1 MTIAILGALSLL
13 AFIGFML
20 GRSHALELTD
30 NNRTPSLSRPIL
42 CGTYVA
48 LWSGLPAL
56 ILFVLWVA
64 FEPLVL
70 KPVIVADLP
79 AGMSEDAGSPGR
91 SIFADL
97 REIEIDGAG
106 NRQIDPAMAAAV
118 DHYRRLK
125 SVSFAASAVAV
136 LALAT
141 AGLAGALARLAAAA
155 READRAPFRPT
166 RPDVKLM
173 ILEREQDAT

>member
-1 MTIAILGALSLL
+1 MTIAILGALLL
-13 AFIGFML
+13 FAFIGFML
-20 GRSHALELTD
+20 GRSHALELTG
-30 NNRTPSLSRPIL
+30 NNRMSSLSHPIL

-56 ILFVLWVA
+56 ILFVLWAA
-64 FEPLVL
+64 FEPRVL
-70 KPVIVADLP
+70 EPVIIGDLP
-79 AGMSEDAGSPGR
+79 AGMNEDGGPPAR
-91 SIFADL
+91 SIFADI
-97 REIEIDGAG
+97 REIAIDGAG
-106 NRQIDPAMAAAV
+106 DRQTDPAMAAAA

-136 LALAT
+136 LTLAT

-155 READRAPFRPT
+155 RGAARAPFRPT